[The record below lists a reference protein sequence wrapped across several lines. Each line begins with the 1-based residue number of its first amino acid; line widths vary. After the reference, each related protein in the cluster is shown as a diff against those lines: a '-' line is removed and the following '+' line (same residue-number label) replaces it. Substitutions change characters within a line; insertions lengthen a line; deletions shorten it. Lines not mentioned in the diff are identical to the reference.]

1 MSSEVQR
8 GQSQTAVQ
16 KRKFRH
22 FLDCFCSRVLINGF
36 LEIYSQKPTIL
47 DVRVADVILD
57 TTMKMMILSIWKRP
71 TQRQIW
77 IFFCFHGKYIISAP
91 RPQKNGVFVVD
102 HKKTTNGGKS
112 SLVPGILQMTSWLLT
127 TYESVNPETS

>member
-47 DVRVADVILD
+47 VADVILD
-57 TTMKMMILSIWKRP
+57 TTMKMMIPIYLKKAD
-71 TQRQIW
+71 TETNMK
-77 IFFCFHGKYIISAP
+77 IFFVS
-91 RPQKNGVFVVD
+91 
-102 HKKTTNGGKS
+102 
-112 SLVPGILQMTSWLLT
+112 
-127 TYESVNPETS
+127 

>member
-8 GQSQTAVQ
+8 GQSQTAAETVCYELAVE

-57 TTMKMMILSIWKRP
+57 TTMKMMILSI
-71 TQRQIW
+71 
-77 IFFCFHGKYIISAP
+77 
-91 RPQKNGVFVVD
+91 
-102 HKKTTNGGKS
+102 
-112 SLVPGILQMTSWLLT
+112 
-127 TYESVNPETS
+127 

>member
-1 MSSEVQR
+1 M
-8 GQSQTAVQ
+8 
-16 KRKFRH
+16 
-22 FLDCFCSRVLINGF
+22 INGF

-47 DVRVADVILD
+47 VADVILD
-57 TTMKMMILSIWKRP
+57 TTMKMMIPIYLKKAD
-71 TQRQIW
+71 TETNMK
-77 IFFCFHGKYIISAP
+77 FFFVCFMENILYLLLNPK
-91 RPQKNGVFVVD
+91 KMGVFVVD